1 VFKQNQQCSDLSIQL
16 NHIAEKEMQDKHNSP
31 YKIDPLD
38 DNSDAD
44 AFAALGALLILA
56 AAIIFFLT
64 H

>member
-1 VFKQNQQCSDLSIQL
+1 
-16 NHIAEKEMQDKHNSP
+16 MQDKHNSP

-56 AAIIFFLT
+56 AAIIFYLT